1 MSDLGLIV
9 CAIIGLVGSIIV
21 TQMWQNNW
29 IKKESFKLKKKNILD
44 ENRIKMK
51 KLERDLGVTNIKDT
65 PEPPENKGILDLLKG
80 LDKDKIEN
88 ILDMLQGGE
97 EGEEPGGLGGIIDHL
112 PPELVKGFLNG
123 INKKKDENQE
133 ETKPIYNY

>member
-51 KLERDLGVTNIKDT
+51 KLERELGVTNIKDT

-80 LDKDKIEN
+80 LDKDKIEG

-97 EGEEPGGLGGIIDHL
+97 EGEEPGGLGGIIDQLH
-112 PPELVKGFLNG
+112 PELVKGFLNG

-133 ETKPIYNY
+133 ETKAIYNY